1 MQRIVSIALL
11 ATASLAQITHG
22 DESMHSTDIELA
34 ATSPCIRGDT
44 VTPADNRPVGYVG
57 NIAPIQCP
65 EGTFL
70 TGAGHC
76 QPSFEFD

>member
-1 MQRIVSIALL
+1 MKRIVSIALL
-11 ATASLAQITHG
+11 ATVSLAQMTYG
-22 DESMHSTDIELA
+22 NEYMHSTDPVMA
-34 ATSPCIRGDT
+34 VASPCNWGDT
-44 VTPADNRPVGYVG
+44 MTTADLRPVGYIG
-57 NIAPIQCP
+57 NIAPIACT